1 MFGTLV
7 LQDGNSAKVDAII
20 KKHMKD
26 SDDINMEIFQ
36 LWLSGAGLQPVSWKT
51 LVDVLNDIELH
62 VLAGKISNKYN
73 VSTS

>member
-1 MFGTLV
+1 MFCTLL
-7 LQDGNSAKVDAII
+7 LQDGTGAEVNSII
-20 KKHMKD
+20 KKHREN

-62 VLAGKISNKYN
+62 VLAGKISAKYN
-73 VSTS
+73 VGTS

>member
-36 LWLSGAGLQPVSWKT
+36 LWLNGAGLQPVSWKT